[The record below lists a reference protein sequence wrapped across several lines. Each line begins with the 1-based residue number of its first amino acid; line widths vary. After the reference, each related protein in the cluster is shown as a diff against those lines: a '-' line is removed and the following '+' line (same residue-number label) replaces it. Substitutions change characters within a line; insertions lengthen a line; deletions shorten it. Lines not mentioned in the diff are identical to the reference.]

1 MTRQS
6 VIKGAF
12 ILSAA
17 GFGVRFIGLGFKSS
31 FECLYWG

>member
-12 ILSAA
+12 ILSVA
-17 GFGVRFIGLGFKSS
+17 GFGVRFIGLGLRVALNAFK
-31 FECLYWG
+31 